1 MISQLRES
9 GWADKV
15 IQASSTPQKSWSSSY
30 LDQEVSSGFR
40 DLQQLPNSYATSEP
54 PAKRQRLDSRDHSK
68 INVQNDLAFTHNST
82 VGDPSAVPKSPNL
95 SCDDI
100 SHAKLQSQLPVSDPC
115 PTTKTVRKES
125 VVLYPFPL
133 RPSVISLNGDRSRRE
148 APNQSIKTPV
158 SIKQHVAEAPAK
170 APRLGYQGEWY
181 SEISEKPGLNR
192 LLTGPA
198 DFHPWIGNH
207 SEDTINESTSRNGFY
222 DRLQSTQSESTTA
235 RPSVW
240 SSLKHKSG
248 LQVLSSLFGSTLTQ
262 RQLHSTITGPS
273 TFKPPPRVTL
283 TDAKRE
289 AWLKDLAD
297 PIIPLRRLSRT
308 IPHGIRGKTLL
319 DHCLHKGI
327 PIARA
332 IWLAKC
338 IGANEIRAF
347 QRKGTVGAFAAGGE
361 SKWVK
366 DWTASVE
373 QFLEDIMKNCG
384 SAEWR
389 EHAAYR

>member
-1 MISQLRES
+1 MIGQLHES
-9 GWADKV
+9 GWVDNV
-15 IQASSTPQKSWSSSY
+15 TQASSTPHKSWSSSY
-30 LDQEVSSGFR
+30 LDQEVPSR
-40 DLQQLPNSYATSEP
+40 CRNLQQLPVSSAASEP
-54 PAKRQRLDSRDHSK
+54 PTKRQRLDSRDYNK
-68 INVQNDLAFTHNST
+68 RTVQNDTAFTLNST
-82 VGDPSAVPKSPNL
+82 AGVLSTAPTSPNL
-95 SCDDI
+95 SCDDA
-100 SHAKLQSQLPVSDPC
+100 SHAKRQLPVSDPC
-115 PTTKTVRKES
+115 STPKTVRKES

-133 RPSVISLNGDRSRRE
+133 RPSVVSVNGDRSRRE
-148 APNQSIKTPV
+148 ATKQSTKIPV
-158 SIKQHVAEAPAK
+158 SIKQHIAEAPAK
-170 APRLGYQGEWY
+170 APRLGHQGECY
-181 SEISEKPGLNR
+181 PDLPEKPGLIR

-198 DFHPWIGNH
+198 DFHPWTGNH

-262 RQLHSTITGPS
+262 RQLHSTIIGPS

-297 PIIPLRRLSRT
+297 PTIPLRRLSRT

-347 QRKGTVGAFAAGGE
+347 QRKGTAGAFAVGGE
-361 SKWVK
+361 LKWVK

-373 QFLEDIMKNCG
+373 QFLESIIRSCG
-384 SAEWR
+384 SAGWR
-389 EHAAYR
+389 GHAAYR